1 VSRRVVC
8 TPLSHWFG
16 QIRKGGEIAFEQVY
30 IEVEKKKKGK
40 TKNNEMGYHRVR
52 LAHAVWSDVQADTLD
67 QHNKVAVELFPRY
80 IPLVFWGDDRKIFQ
94 KPQ

>member
-52 LAHAVWSDVQADTLD
+52 LAHAV
-67 QHNKVAVELFPRY
+67 
-80 IPLVFWGDDRKIFQ
+80 
-94 KPQ
+94 